1 MYQPLAATLKKTRT
15 TNNELKDFKQNTE
28 ELILEISEK
37 IKKRETAIFCGAGIS
52 YNSGLPLVND
62 LIKYVLNSFDVEDA
76 DSNKILNSDLPFES
90 FIQTLADEVNI
101 EKILDIFAKGS
112 PNINHKLIAGLIQK
126 GLVKT
131 ILTTNFDTL
140 IEKSLNILGL
150 IKGVNFQVYSSENE
164 FEKIDWES
172 DTIKIIKIHGCVSD
186 KEKMA
191 ITMELV
197 AKGTNIQNKNNVVSS
212 FFSNTVNPSI
222 LVLGYSCSD
231 LFDISPQIESIS
243 NDMSQIFFLEHVVSD
258 SEPYVEDISIKSNK
272 NPFKKFIG
280 QRLYMN
286 ADKLIKNLWDL
297 ILVNNYEYSSSNI
310 SWKLN
315 IDTWL
320 EEAIKYSLGI
330 KNQISARLFYD
341 IGEYEIAIKRWE
353 QGLSIAQ
360 SENNQLFFYS
370 QLGNLG
376 MAFNALGKYTDAKRC
391 LEESSKA
398 CRDIEFLQGE
408 TAQLQALG
416 NIYRNLGDFDSAI
429 KVYNR
434 AVFLAGQEDVG
445 SLCNSLGNLA
455 SIFTQK
461 EQPDEAIKVLEQG
474 LILAKEI
481 GDKQS
486 EGSMLCSIGVAYS
499 QKGNNPKAIQCI
511 QESINITKQIGDRQ
525 GECMAFLNL
534 SNVNLRSEEY
544 DSCIHNATISLR
556 IAQSFNL
563 KQSVGSAY
571 YNIGGAYF
579 FKGDAKSAIPNIK
592 KAISVYAEIYGN
604 EHRHTLSAIKLL
616 TNSEI
621 YLKRYGDKVLK

>member
-1 MYQPLAATLKKTRT
+1 MLAATLKKTRT
-15 TNNELKDFKQNTE
+15 TNTELKDLKQNTE
-28 ELILEISEK
+28 EQILEISKK
-37 IKKRETAIFCGAGIS
+37 IKNRETAVFCGAGIS

-62 LIKYVLNSFDVEDA
+62 LIKYILSSFDVS
-76 DSNKILNSDLPFES
+76 DSDSDKILNSNLPFES

-101 EKILDIFAKGS
+101 EKILDIFAKGN
-112 PNINHKLIAGLIQK
+112 PNINHKLIAGLVQK

-140 IEKSLNILGL
+140 IEKALNDLGL
-150 IKGVNFQVYSSENE
+150 IKGTNFQVYSTENE

-172 DTIKIIKIHGCVSD
+172 DIIKIIKIHGCVSD

-197 AKGTNIQNKNNVVSS
+197 AKGANIQNKNNVVSS
-212 FFSNTVNPSI
+212 FFSNTVNPNI

-231 LFDISPQIESIS
+231 LFDISPQIESIR
-243 NDMSQIFFLEHVVSD
+243 NNMSQIFFLEHVFAD
-258 SEPYVEDISIKSNK
+258 SEPYLEDISVKPNK
-272 NPFKKFIG
+272 NPFKKFNG
-280 QRLYMN
+280 QRLYMG
-286 ADKLIKNLWDL
+286 ADKFIKNLWEL
-297 ILVNNYEYSSSNI
+297 ILVSNYEYSSSNI

-315 IDTWL
+315 IDKWL
-320 EEAIKYSLGI
+320 VEATEYSLGI

-341 IGEYEIAIKRWE
+341 IGEYEIAIRRWE
-353 QGLSIAQ
+353 EGLSIAQ

-376 MAFNALGKYTDAKRC
+376 MAFNALGKYSEAKRC
-391 LEESSKA
+391 LEESSQA
-398 CRDIEFLQGE
+398 CRDIENMQGE
-408 TAQLQALG
+408 IAQLQALG

-434 AVFLAGQEDVG
+434 AVFLAGQEDIG

-461 EQPDEAIKVLEQG
+461 EQPDEAIKVLEKG
-474 LILAKEI
+474 LVLAKEI

-499 QKGNNPKAIQCI
+499 QKGNNTKAIQCI

-525 GECMAFLNL
+525 GECMALLNL
-534 SNVNLRSEEY
+534 ANVNLRSEEY
-544 DSCIHNATISLR
+544 DSCIHNATMSLK
-556 IAQSFNL
+556 IALSFNL
-563 KQSVGSAY
+563 KQSIGGAY
-571 YNIGGAYF
+571 YDIGSAYF

-592 KAISVYAEIYGN
+592 KAIAVYTEIYGN
-604 EHRHTLSAIKLL
+604 EHGHTQAAIKVL

-621 YLKRYGDKVLK
+621 FLKRYGDKVFK